1 MALCCHFPTTQ
12 LQLLWLNYGSMTGW
26 SVYVCACALVV
37 ITKEPIEN
45 RAPSNFLGSDIDT
58 APQGS
63 FNNYVVMILAFFC
76 PPTYCYVDSFTLHI
90 RQKWTFLDH
99 LPISSRPRSYWTT
112 PDSSYIERKGI
123 ISKIIRSENWLT
135 VASIGC
141 REVRIKLWNCWPNS
155 SSTTNSVSVIQ
166 QHLGWAQLRTAAR
179 R

>member
-45 RAPSNFLGSDIDT
+45 RAPYNFLGSDIDKLLRGHSIT
-58 APQGS
+58 TWSWFWP
-63 FNNYVVMILAFFC
+63 FC
-76 PPTYCYVDSFTLHI
+76 AHPPTAM
-90 RQKWTFLDH
+90 WTVLPCTWTKMDILDH
-99 LPISSRPRSYWTT
+99 LPTSSRSRSYWTT
-112 PDSSYIERKGI
+112 PHSSYIERKGI